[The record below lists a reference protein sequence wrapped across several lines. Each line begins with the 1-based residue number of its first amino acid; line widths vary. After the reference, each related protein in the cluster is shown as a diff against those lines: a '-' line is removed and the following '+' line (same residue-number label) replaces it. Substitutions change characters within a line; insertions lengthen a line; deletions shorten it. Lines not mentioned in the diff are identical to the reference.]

1 MKGDPLIAGLNIWLL
16 EQMLIPGF
24 NLAIPLFISNKSLL
38 CFLSIRQKL
47 PVSLITCFDWPDG
60 MCDETLLL
68 LMANVLMFGAHP
80 FLRLSCSLLKLERVL
95 RSKIWCAKLKTLKYI
110 PYPMP
115 NHSYHSVLARA
126 NKDILPPSAKGGFL

>member
-1 MKGDPLIAGLNIWLL
+1 M
-16 EQMLIPGF
+16 E
-24 NLAIPLFISNKSLL
+24 
-38 CFLSIRQKL
+38 
-47 PVSLITCFDWPDG
+47 
-60 MCDETLLL
+60 CDETLLL

-110 PYPMP
+110 PYPML

-126 NKDILPPSAKGGFL
+126 NKDILPPSAKGGLSTDVIHQSSGVPPPHTSGKLIYYHSIALLLFATPTSY